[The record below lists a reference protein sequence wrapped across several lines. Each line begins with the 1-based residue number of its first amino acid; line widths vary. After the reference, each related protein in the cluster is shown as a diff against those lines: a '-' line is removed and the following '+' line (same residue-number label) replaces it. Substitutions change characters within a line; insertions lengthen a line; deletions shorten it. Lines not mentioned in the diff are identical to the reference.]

1 MRSSPS
7 GNRGETKTELATLQR
22 ELAALQKRCTALWG
36 ELGAQEQEFVER
48 KMGRAPVAQAFR
60 KYEALRDQ
68 YWAAET
74 RRVQLRGRIA
84 ERSAPGDDL
93 P

>member
-1 MRSSPS
+1 
-7 GNRGETKTELATLQR
+7 
-22 ELAALQKRCTALWG
+22 
-36 ELGAQEQEFVER
+36 
-48 KMGRAPVAQAFR
+48 MGRAPVAQAFR

-68 YWAAET
+68 YAAAET

>member
-1 MRSSPS
+1 MRASPF
-7 GNRGETKTELATLQR
+7 GNHGQAKR
-22 ELAALQKRCTALWG
+22 ELAALKRELAAMQKRCTALWG
-36 ELGAQEQEFVER
+36 ELGAHEQEFVER